1 MTENR
6 YIETKVIDSGDE
18 QVTVE
23 QAKTY
28 MSVTSSDYD
37 DLITE
42 LITVARKR
50 VEDFTHLSL
59 VDKTVTVYID
69 FAEWRI
75 CKAMLPYQPLGSIT
89 SVKVIQGQKD
99 DGDPDYLTLDVTN
112 GDYILIGD
120 DICELHSNYSGIH
133 EIIYTTVA
141 KTDASLL
148 LTIKM
153 VTNWL
158 FRNRLDEP
166 AAMPQSI
173 FEHAKPFKIMTWG

>member
-6 YIETKVIDSGDE
+6 YIETKVTDSGAE
-18 QVTVE
+18 PVTLA

-28 MSVTSSDYD
+28 MSVTSTDYD

-50 VEDFTHLSL
+50 VEDFTHLPL
-59 VDKTVTVYID
+59 VIKDVVLTVDVCKPVILPFNSIDQINTVEYL
-69 FAEWRI
+69 E
-75 CKAMLPYQPLGSIT
+75 
-89 SVKVIQGQKD
+89 GQNT
-99 DGDPDYLTLDVTN
+99 DGTNDWLTLVLADE
-112 GDYILIGD
+112 DYQVLGED
-120 DICELHSNYSGIH
+120 QKEVYSNYTGIH
-133 EIIYTTVA
+133 RFTYTTGVRA
-141 KTDASLL
+141 DASLL
-148 LTIKM
+148 LTVKM

-173 FEHAKPFKIMTWG
+173 FDHAKPFKIVTWG

>member
-59 VDKTVTVYID
+59 VDKTVTLYVD
-69 FAEWRI
+69 V
-75 CKAMLPYQPLGSIT
+75 CKPVKMPYQPLYGIT

-120 DICELHSNYSGIH
+120 DLCELHSNYSGIH

-148 LTIKM
+148 LTVKM
-153 VTNWL
+153 ITNWL

-173 FEHAKPFKIMTWG
+173 FDHAKPFKLYNWG

>member
-6 YIETKVIDSGDE
+6 YIETKVVDSGTE

-37 DLITE
+37 TLIE
-42 LITVARKR
+42 SLIPVARKR
-50 VEDFTHLSL
+50 VEDFTHLPL
-59 VDKTVTVYID
+59 IQKNVTLTVDV
-69 FAEWRI
+69 
-75 CKAMLPYQPLGSIT
+75 CKEIQLPFNCIESIT
-89 SVKVIQGQKD
+89 TVEYLQGQND
-99 DGDPDYLTLDVTN
+99 DGTNDWLELGVTDYQVLGEDAKTIYSNYTGIHRITYLTDEREEA
-112 GDYILIGD
+112 GLI
-120 DICELHSNYSGIH
+120 
-133 EIIYTTVA
+133 
-141 KTDASLL
+141 

-153 VTNWL
+153 ITNWL

-173 FEHAKPFKIMTWG
+173 FEHAKPFKQMQWG

>member
-6 YIETKVIDSGDE
+6 YIETKVVDSGTE

-37 DLITE
+37 TLIE
-42 LITVARKR
+42 SLIPVARKR

-59 VDKTVTVYID
+59 VDKTVTLYVD
-69 FAEWRI
+69 FSVWRI
-75 CKAMLPYQPLGSIT
+75 CKLTLPYQPLGSIT
-89 SVKVIQGQKD
+89 SVKVMQGQLD
-99 DGDPDYLTLDVTN
+99 NGDPDWLTLDVTDK
-112 GDYILIGD
+112 DYILIGD

-141 KTDASLL
+141 KTDPSLL

-173 FEHAKPFKIMTWG
+173 FEHAKPFKLYNWG

>member
-6 YIETKVIDSGDE
+6 YIETKTVDSGTE
-18 QVTVE
+18 QVSVAD
-23 QAKTY
+23 AKTY
-28 MSVTSSDYD
+28 MNITSSDYD
-37 DLITE
+37 TLISE
-42 LITVARKR
+42 LLSVARQR
-50 VEDFTHLSL
+50 VEAFTHLSL
-59 VDKTVTVYID
+59 VDKTVTLTVD
-69 FAEWRI
+69 V
-75 CKAMLPYQPLGSIT
+75 CKPFQLPYQPLDGIT
-89 SVKVIQGQKD
+89 SVKVIQGQLD
-99 DGDPDYLTLDVTN
+99 NGDPDWLTLEVTDK
-112 GDYILIGD
+112 DYILIGD

-133 EIIYTTVA
+133 EIIYTTAA
-141 KTDASLL
+141 KEEASLF